1 MKKSIMDVMK
11 ISVLLLLA
19 PQSQSSMCSKQ
30 CIPAAHVDI
39 VDITSHQ
46 PSGLEAEFPLVQT
59 IILDL

>member
-1 MKKSIMDVMK
+1 MKKTILDVMK

-30 CIPAAHVDI
+30 CVQDAHVDI
-39 VDITSHQ
+39 VDVTRHQ

>member
-1 MKKSIMDVMK
+1 MKKTILDVMK

-19 PQSQSSMCSKQ
+19 PQSQSSICSKQ
-30 CIPAAHVDI
+30 CVPDI
-39 VDITSHQ
+39 VDITRHQ